1 MLCLFPHKEGKAKKQ
16 AVKMSSQPLPEL
28 QLFFL
33 FQIPFTFLFSLSLL
47 YPNLL
52 FLIFSHS
59 VFFSPS
65 SSLSF
70 FFLSI
75 VASVL
80 LICSSHTVFF
90 HFLLFPMLH
99 WEASE
104 NPSPS
109 QQWPLGLCW
118 LWLSCQQCSE
128 VLIEAS
134 GVVKPNFS
142 RWSTVPVQLSWG
154 GWSGCAEKLGFSKAC
169 ALPSFI

>member
-16 AVKMSSQPLPEL
+16 AVKMSSQPLTEL

-80 LICSSHTVFF
+80 LICSFSHSVFPF
-90 HFLLFPMLH
+90 SSFPH
-99 WEASE
+99 AA
-104 NPSPS
+104 
-109 QQWPLGLCW
+109 LGGFRKPFSLPAVAFR
-118 LWLSCQQCSE
+118 L
-128 VLIEAS
+128 VL
-134 GVVKPNFS
+134 
-142 RWSTVPVQLSWG
+142 
-154 GWSGCAEKLGFSKAC
+154 
-169 ALPSFI
+169 ALA